1 MWQYECLVEGCGLKF
16 KSHKARQ
23 QHFVDKHE
31 FPTSFEFFKMSHPCK
46 KQRQKNQ
53 CKQTVQNKEAME
65 VENETIDGLVS
76 AVLKLSTSDSSP
88 SSVNFGRHHT
98 QGLTFVPQ
106 TVQCERRSA
115 DYSSWN
121 KKIANILWSN
131 PHPN

>member
-1 MWQYECLVEGCGLKF
+1 
-16 KSHKARQ
+16 
-23 QHFVDKHE
+23 
-31 FPTSFEFFKMSHPCK
+31 MSHPCK

-115 DYSSWN
+115 DYSS
-121 KKIANILWSN
+121 
-131 PHPN
+131 